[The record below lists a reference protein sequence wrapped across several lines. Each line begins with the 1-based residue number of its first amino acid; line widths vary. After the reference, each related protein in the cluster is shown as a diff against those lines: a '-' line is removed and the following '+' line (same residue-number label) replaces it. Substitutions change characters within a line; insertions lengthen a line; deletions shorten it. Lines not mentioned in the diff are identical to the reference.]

1 MGGFFSM
8 VIYHPYMD
16 NDLDGTNAV
25 PDTILNMTNVHL
37 LDETPNFDDFL
48 EMNPSNPFTSLRMQC
63 LAFASEEWSRKMGFS
78 ETSCIE

>member
-1 MGGFFSM
+1 MINITHSPSHGVLMAFVGTSFLWSKKKHEVIMFEQISPHGWFFSM

-37 LDETPNFDDFL
+37 LDETAQF
-48 EMNPSNPFTSLRMQC
+48 
-63 LAFASEEWSRKMGFS
+63 
-78 ETSCIE
+78 

>member
-37 LDETPNFDDFL
+37 LDETAQF
-48 EMNPSNPFTSLRMQC
+48 
-63 LAFASEEWSRKMGFS
+63 
-78 ETSCIE
+78 

>member
-8 VIYHPYMD
+8 AIYHPYMD
-16 NDLDGTNAV
+16 RDLDGTNAV

-63 LAFASEEWSRKMGFS
+63 LAFASEEWSRFS